1 MARRATALLCLALV
15 AAAFAEDTKEETK
28 EKVRFYRLV
37 LDRSFLCQFVCL
49 DRYRFR
55 TRLDQSSPEP
65 SVNVATPIRT
75 LVVVAVVPLNACPFA
90 CSSAATLA
98 DLTVPA
104 SPTVDPAANS
114 SAVSSSPFHS
124 RTPAISASPVA
135 RALVLPQSACRFI
148 LQSRS
153 DPYHRLQT
161 CQASCAPQCGSSQ
174 PQVIVVQQ
182 QQQNQCQQ
190 CQSSCQQSCPSCNC
204 NNQCSSQC
212 GGNSQAIIIIFVISY
227 NIYGISSFSDE
238 FLPIQLQ
245 QSVPELLQHSY
256 VSKLLP
262 KLLPAGLD

>member
-1 MARRATALLCLALV
+1 MTLSRCIFAL
-15 AAAFAEDTKEETK
+15 
-28 EKVRFYRLV
+28 
-37 LDRSFLCQFVCL
+37 QFVRPH
-49 DRYRFR
+49 RYRFR
-55 TRLDQSSPEP
+55 TTLNLSSLE
-65 SVNVATPIRT
+65 SGVNVATPIRT
-75 LVVVAVVPLNACPFA
+75 RVVAAVVHRNACPLA
-90 CSSAATLA
+90 CSSAATHA

-104 SPTVDPAANS
+104 SPAVDPAASS
-114 SAVSSSPFHS
+114 SAVSLSPFHS
-124 RTPAISASPVA
+124 SRTNASSASPAAGALALPHPA
-135 RALVLPQSACRFI
+135 RRFT
-148 LQSRS
+148 LSSPS
-153 DPYHRLQT
+153 DPYHRLQN
-161 CQASCAPQCGSSQ
+161 CQSSCSSQCGSSQ
-174 PQVIVVQQ
+174 PQVYIVQQ